1 MNIILRELKAHR
13 KSLIFWSI
21 GMLFLIMS
29 GMSKYSG
36 YEKAG
41 ESVNDLMAGLPSG
54 MKAVFGVGE
63 IDLTTAIGFYAV
75 MFLYFLVM
83 TSIHASLLG
92 AGIITKEEKGKT
104 AEFLYAKPISRTK
117 VITSKLVAAVIDVLV
132 LNLVTLVLSVVIVSA
147 YNKGESAT
155 GDILI
160 LMVGLFFVQL
170 IFLSIGMAAAAI
182 FKRYKRAAPAA
193 TGIMLFAFFLSLW
206 LDMTDKF
213 QNLKYL
219 TPFKYFDAKV
229 IIKEGSLDPV
239 YIALSIGIVAVLL
252 TTTYVFYQRRDLNI

>member
-1 MNIILRELKAHR
+1 MNIVLRELKAHR

-21 GMLFLIMS
+21 GMLFLIAS

-41 ESVNDLMAGLPSG
+41 ESVNDLFAGFPAGL
-54 MKAVFGVGE
+54 KAVFGVGE
-63 IDLTTAIGFYAV
+63 IDLTSAIGFYAV

-83 TSIHASLLG
+83 TGIHASLLG
-92 AGIITKEEKGKT
+92 SGIITKEEKGKT

-117 VITSKLVAAVIDVLV
+117 VVTAKLVAALINVLA
-132 LNLVTLVLSVVIVSA
+132 LNLVTLMFSLLFVGY

-182 FKRYKRAAPAA
+182 FKRYKRAAPTA

-229 IIKEGSLDPV
+229 IIKDGSLDPV
-239 YIALSIGIVAVLL
+239 FIAISVVLIGVMVAV
-252 TTTYVFYQRRDLNI
+252 TYFFFQRRDLNI